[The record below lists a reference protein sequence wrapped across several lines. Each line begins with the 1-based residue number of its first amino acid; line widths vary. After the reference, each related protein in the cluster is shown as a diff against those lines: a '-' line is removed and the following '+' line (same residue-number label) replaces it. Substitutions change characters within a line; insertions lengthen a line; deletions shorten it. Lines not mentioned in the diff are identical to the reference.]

1 MNAVLY
7 AFPMFLL
14 LIVLELIWSHATG
27 RKVFRT
33 ADALTSMNIGAIS
46 EIIRGLVKT
55 VTFGLYALLELKV
68 GLIEFTAA
76 DPLAWV
82 LAFFLYD
89 FFYYWAHRAGHE
101 VNILWAAHSTHHSSE
116 EFNMGTAMRQSATT
130 VFYVWIFYLPMAVL
144 GIPAEIF
151 VPVSFASLFYQFWVH
166 TTLIP
171 KMGWYDR
178 VFVSPS
184 NHRVHHGQ
192 NGYAIDV
199 NYGATLILWDRLFGT
214 YAAESDSEPVVYGIR
229 KPVKTWN
236 PVWANLIVLTRI
248 LRDIFH
254 TKGWKNRLM
263 KLVGPPGWE
272 PETNGVQQTDFSPKS
287 FRRYDTPIGPW
298 QRRYALFSYVMVTAL
313 FTHFLTIAYGMPMDL
328 RLAYAGLIIFSAM
341 GTGWILEAKG
351 WGVLLELGRGTAVAV
366 ALLAGVWFSPVNE
379 MFQTLAALALALMLV
394 FFALMWREGH
404 TKNAAAAPAAANN

>member
-14 LIVLELIWSHATG
+14 LIVLELIWSHVTG
-27 RKVFRT
+27 RKVFRV

-46 EIIRGLVKT
+46 EIIRGLIKT
-55 VTFGLYALLELKV
+55 VTFGLYALLEITV
-68 GLIEFTAA
+68 GIVEFTAA

-144 GIPAEIF
+144 GIPAEVF

-229 KPVKTWN
+229 KPVETWN
-236 PVWANLIVLTRI
+236 PVWANLIVFTRI
-248 LRDIFH
+248 FRDIFH

-272 PETNGVQQTDFSPKS
+272 PETNGVQATAFSPS
-287 FRRYDTPIGPW
+287 AFQRYDTPVGRW
-298 QRRYALFSYVMVTAL
+298 QKRYALFSYVMVAAL
-313 FTHFLTIAYGMPMDL
+313 FMHFLTIAYGMQMDL

-341 GTGWILEAKG
+341 GTGWILEAKA
-351 WGVLLELGRGTAVAV
+351 WGVLLELVRGVAVAA

-379 MFQTLAALALALMLV
+379 TFQTLTAIGLALMLTL
-394 FFALMWREGH
+394 FALTWREGH
-404 TKNAAAAPAAANN
+404 TRNATAEPAPANN